1 MIAEACILSLDRAIE
16 RRPQVNRTIATCPL
30 PCTVISAVD
39 GSLLSDAEIHRVYQ
53 RKLHSP
59 KYIAELR
66 KAEIGCFLSHRK
78 AWQKIATG
86 SADAVLVLEDDMQLQ
101 QPQFN
106 ATLEFAMSNIS
117 PGDYLKFH
125 AGEIHTQATV
135 LKSSG
140 HHSLM
145 VPVVAPLGA
154 TSQLITREAARRL
167 LDSSVV
173 FDRPV
178 DTFIQMTWLTG
189 VAVKL
194 ITPCC
199 ITEISRELGGSTISQ
214 KKNFWPW
221 LQREFRRPVYR
232 MQINLLSRLQKRRK
246 IDCPVTEPLSVTRSA
261 PISDAA

>member
-1 MIAEACILSLDRAIE
+1 MIAEACILSLDRATE
-16 RRPQVNRTIATCPL
+16 RRPQVNKTIATCPL

-39 GSLLSDAEIHRVYQ
+39 GSLLSDAEINRVYR

-86 SADAVLVLEDDMQLQ
+86 AADAVLVLEDDMQLQ

-106 ATLEFAMSNIS
+106 STLQFALENIS

-125 AGEIHTQATV
+125 AGEIHTKATV

-140 HHSLM
+140 PHSLM
-145 VPVVAPLGA
+145 LPVVAPLGA
-154 TSQLITREAARRL
+154 TSQLITREAAQRL
-167 LDSSVV
+167 LDASVV

-189 VAVKL
+189 VDVKL
-194 ITPCC
+194 ITPSC
-199 ITEISRELGGSTISQ
+199 ISEISRDLGGSTISQ

-232 MQINLLSRLQKRRK
+232 MQINVLSRLQKIRE
-246 IDCPVTEPLSVTRSA
+246 IDHSVNQPLSAMKSA
-261 PISDAA
+261 SMSDAA